1 MKHLYIIGNGFD
13 LFTGLKTSYSHFKE
27 WLYLNYIFVFE
38 NMKAAYDMEGEWW
51 YNFEENLGKLDIY
64 GYIHKFTPPEK
75 PIEEVIENIK
85 QRKEKKEDNL
95 LTNFYVE
102 TPFADRL
109 RGLLNILQYCFENW
123 VKDSQRC
130 ITNPKYIN
138 LEKDNSF
145 FINFNYTDVLECLYH
160 IPEERVLHI
169 HGRASKHDRLI
180 FGHNSHPF
188 VDMFDGP
195 DADQTCFELCRYE
208 KNPYEHIFKQNN
220 LIDIVKYIETIHIY
234 GFSLS
239 EVDENYLDWI
249 FLNTSSDCL
258 WEFSWFNE
266 KDKER
271 IDKFI
276 LDHWK
281 IKERARL
288 IRLEELEIKK
298 E

>member
-13 LFTGLKTSYSHFKE
+13 LFTGLRTSYSHFKE
-27 WLYLNYIFVFE
+27 WLYLNYVFVFE
-38 NMKAAYDMEGEWW
+38 NMKSTFNMEGEWW
-51 YNFEENLGKLDIY
+51 NNFEENLGKLDIKV
-64 GYIHKFTPPEK
+64 YIHKFTPPAK
-75 PIEEVIENIK
+75 PIEEVITNIR
-85 QRKEKKEDNL
+85 QRKKEENL
-95 LTNFYVE
+95 PTNYYVD
-102 TPFADRL
+102 TPCAVRL
-109 RGLLNILQYCFENW
+109 RGLLDILQYCFENW
-123 VKDSQRC
+123 VKDCQRSF
-130 ITNPKYIN
+130 TNTRYIHI
-138 LEKDNSF
+138 EKDNSF
-145 FINFNYTDVLECLYH
+145 FINFNYTDVLEWLYL

-180 FGHNSHPF
+180 FGHNSLPF
-188 VDMFDGP
+188 GGIFDGS

-208 KNPYEHIFKQNN
+208 KNPYEHIFKQSI

-281 IKERARL
+281 IKERVRL